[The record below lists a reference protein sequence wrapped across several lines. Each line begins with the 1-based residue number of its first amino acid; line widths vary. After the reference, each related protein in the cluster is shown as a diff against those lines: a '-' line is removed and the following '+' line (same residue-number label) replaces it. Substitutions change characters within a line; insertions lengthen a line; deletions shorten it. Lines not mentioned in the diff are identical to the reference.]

1 LEVVEREYI
10 KEKKATAKDFEVL
23 FFYIG
28 VKQNIV
34 TSYHH
39 SKMTDTKLG
48 EIIFSL
54 YLTKNL
60 TTYLIEPSGPCCC
73 RRVYVLWNI
82 CVTKDHGYVPVAVT
96 TSRLFSPI

>member
-48 EIIFSL
+48 EIIFSIFL
-54 YLTKNL
+54 GLQN
-60 TTYLIEPSGPCCC
+60 
-73 RRVYVLWNI
+73 VLLNAKI
-82 CVTKDHGYVPVAVT
+82 IKETV
-96 TSRLFSPI
+96 